1 MDNITLELVII
12 LILIIANG
20 LFAMSEIA
28 VVSSR
33 KTRLEN
39 LARKGNQKSRIAL
52 DLANSPSK
60 FLSTVQVGVTTIS
73 VITGAVSGATL
84 GKRVSSVLSTI
95 PFLREYSD
103 ILGYTLVVAGITYF
117 TLVIGELVPKRI
129 GMNNPEKI
137 ALKVSG
143 PMKTLAKIGTPLVAL
158 LSYSTDFL
166 LKLLNIR
173 PPSEPNVTE
182 EEIRMLIKQ
191 GNKAGVIEKAEQDI
205 LESVFRLGDKRVEA
219 VMTPRT
225 KIVWLDIN
233 APSEENRKII
243 LESRFSHF
251 PVCDE
256 NLDDLKGIISIK
268 ELYYYQAQGKQYDIK
283 THLSEPLFIPEG
295 TRALKLLER
304 FKESKKYIAIVIDE
318 YGGVEGLVTITDLVE
333 EVLGEL
339 SAPDNAEPYARKRED
354 GSWLI
359 DGMIP
364 IDEFKRIF
372 KLETLPGEEDEDFQ
386 TIGGFILMKMER
398 IPQEGDKLESAG
410 LNFEILDMDGNR
422 IDKVLVNSAKNP

>member
-1 MDNITLELVII
+1 MDNVTLELIII

-33 KTRLEN
+33 KARLEN
-39 LARKGNQKSRIAL
+39 LARKGNQKSRTAL

-84 GKRVSSVLSTI
+84 GKKLSYVLSTV
-95 PFLREYSD
+95 PFIGKYAD
-103 ILGYTLVVAGITYF
+103 ILGYTLVVAAITYV

-143 PMKTLAKIGTPLVAL
+143 WMKTLSRVGTPIVAL
-158 LSYSTDFL
+158 LSHSTDFV
-166 LKLLNIR
+166 LKLLNLR

-182 EEIRMLIKQ
+182 DEIRMLIRQ

-233 APSEENRKII
+233 APSEENKKII
-243 LESRFSHF
+243 LESHFSHF

-256 NLDDLKGIISIK
+256 NLDNLKGVISIK
-268 ELYYYQAQGKQYDIK
+268 ELYYFHVQGKQYDIH
-283 THLSEPLFIPEG
+283 THLREPLFIPEG
-295 TRALKLLER
+295 TRALKLLDR
-304 FKESKKYIAIVIDE
+304 FKESGKSIAIVIDE
-318 YGGVEGLVTITDLVE
+318 YGGVEGLITITDLVE

-339 SAPDNAEPYARKRED
+339 S
-354 GSWLI
+354 
-359 DGMIP
+359 M
-364 IDEFKRIF
+364 
-372 KLETLPGEEDEDFQ
+372 Q
-386 TIGGFILMKMER
+386 
-398 IPQEGDKLESAG
+398 
-410 LNFEILDMDGNR
+410 
-422 IDKVLVNSAKNP
+422 

>member
-1 MDNITLELVII
+1 MDNVTLELIII

-33 KTRLEN
+33 KSRLEH
-39 LARKGNQKSRIAL
+39 LARKGSLRSKTAL

-84 GKRVSSVLSTI
+84 GKRLAVNLAEV
-95 PFLREYSD
+95 PFLKEYAD
-103 ILGYTLVVAGITYF
+103 ILGYTLVVAGITF
-117 TLVIGELVPKRI
+117 VTLVVGELVPKRI

-143 PMKTLAKIGTPLVAL
+143 LMKTLSRIGTPLVAV
-158 LSYSTDFL
+158 LSYSTDFI
-166 LKLLNIR
+166 LKVLKIR

-182 EEIRMLIKQ
+182 EEIRMLIHQ
-191 GNKAGVIEKAEQDI
+191 GSKSGVIEKAEQDI
-205 LESVFRLGDKRVEA
+205 LEAVFRLGDKRVEA

-233 APSEENRKII
+233 APVGENKKII

-256 NLDDLKGIISIK
+256 NLDNLKGVISIK
-268 ELYYYQAQGKQYDIK
+268 DLYYFHVQEQQYDIR

-295 TRALKLLER
+295 TRALKLLDR
-304 FKESKKYIAIVIDE
+304 FKESGKYIAIVIDE
-318 YGGVEGLVTITDLVE
+318 YGGVEGLITITDLVE

-339 SAPDNAEPYARKRED
+339 SRQSNEKPYAKRRDD
-354 GSWLI
+354 GSWLV

-372 KLETLPGEEDEDFQ
+372 RLEILPGEEEDDFQ
-386 TIGGFILMKMER
+386 TIGGFIMLKMER
-398 IPQEGDKLESAG
+398 VPKEGEKLESAG
-410 LNFEILDMDGNR
+410 LQFEILDMDGNR
-422 IDKVLVNSAKNP
+422 VDKVLVTGQKKP

>member
-1 MDNITLELVII
+1 MDNVTLELIII

-28 VVSSR
+28 VISSR

-39 LARKGNQKSRIAL
+39 MARKGNLKSKTAL

-84 GKRVSSVLSTI
+84 GKRVASVLRSV
-95 PFLREYSD
+95 PLLAEYAD
-103 ILGYTLVVAGITYF
+103 VLGYTLVVAGITYF
-117 TLVIGELVPKRI
+117 TLVIGELVPKRV

-143 PMKTLAKIGTPLVAL
+143 SMKALAKIGSPLVAL
-158 LSYSTDFL
+158 LSHSTDFVIRF
-166 LKLLNIR
+166 LKLR

-182 EEIRMLIKQ
+182 EEIRMLISQ
-191 GNKAGVIEKAEQDI
+191 GNKVGVIEKAEQDI

-225 KIVWLDIN
+225 KIVWLDVN
-233 APSEENRKII
+233 STSDENKKII
-243 LESRFSHF
+243 LESHFSHF

-256 NLDDLKGIISIK
+256 NLDNLKGIVSIK
-268 ELYYYQAQGKQYDIK
+268 ELYYFHVQGRQYDIK
-283 THLSEPLFIPEG
+283 THVSEPLFIPEG
-295 TRALKLLER
+295 TRALKLLDR
-304 FKESKKYIAIVIDE
+304 FKESGKSVAIVINE

-339 SAPDNAEPYARKRED
+339 SRQDHAEPFAKKRED
-354 GSWLI
+354 GFWLV

-364 IDEFKRIF
+364 VDEFKRIF
-372 KLETLPGEEDEDFQ
+372 KLESLPGEEDEDFQ
-386 TIGGFILMKMER
+386 TLGGFIMLKMER
-398 IPQEGDKLESAG
+398 IPKEGEKMESVG
-410 LNFEILDMDGNR
+410 LSFEILDMDGNR
-422 IDKVLVNSAKNP
+422 IDKVLVQSVKKP

>member
-1 MDNITLELVII
+1 MDNVTLELIII

-33 KTRLEN
+33 KARLEN
-39 LARKGNQKSRIAL
+39 LARKGNQKSRTAL

-84 GKRVSSVLSTI
+84 GKKLSYVLSTV
-95 PFLREYSD
+95 PFIGKYAD
-103 ILGYTLVVAGITYF
+103 ILGYTLVVAAITYV

-143 PMKTLAKIGTPLVAL
+143 WMKTLSRVGTPIVAL
-158 LSYSTDFL
+158 LSHSTDFV
-166 LKLLNIR
+166 LKLLNLR

-182 EEIRMLIKQ
+182 DEIRMLIRQ

-233 APSEENRKII
+233 APSEENKKII
-243 LESRFSHF
+243 LESHFSHF

-256 NLDDLKGIISIK
+256 NLDNLKGVISIK
-268 ELYYYQAQGKQYDIK
+268 ELYYFHVQGKQYDIH
-283 THLSEPLFIPEG
+283 THLREPLFIPEG
-295 TRALKLLER
+295 TRALKLLDR
-304 FKESKKYIAIVIDE
+304 FKESGKSIAIVIDE
-318 YGGVEGLVTITDLVE
+318 YGGVEGLITITDLVE

-339 SAPDNAEPYARKRED
+339 SMQDHAEPYAKRRDD
-354 GSWLI
+354 GSWLV

-364 IDEFKRIF
+364 VDEFKRVF
-372 KLETLPGEEDEDFQ
+372 KLETLPGEETEDFQ
-386 TIGGFILMKMER
+386 TIGGFILLKMEK
-398 IPQEGDKLESAG
+398 IPKEGEKLESAG

-422 IDKVLVNSAKNP
+422 IDKVLVTGAKKP

>member
-1 MDNITLELVII
+1 MDNVTLELIII

-33 KTRLEN
+33 KSRLEN
-39 LARKGNQKSRIAL
+39 LARKGNQKSKTAL

-84 GKRVSSVLSTI
+84 GKRLADVLSTI
-95 PFLREYSD
+95 PFLKEYAD
-103 ILGYTLVVAGITYF
+103 ILGYTLVVAAITYI
-117 TLVIGELVPKRI
+117 TLVVGELVPKRI
-129 GMNNPEKI
+129 GMNNPEKV

-143 PMKTLAKIGTPLVAL
+143 LMKMLSKIGTPLVAI
-158 LSYSTDFL
+158 LSYSTDSVLKFL
-166 LKLLNIR
+166 KIR

-182 EEIRMLIKQ
+182 EEIRMLIRQ

-219 VMTPRT
+219 IMTPRT

-233 APSEENRKII
+233 APSDENKKII
-243 LESRFSHF
+243 LESHFSHF

-256 NLDDLKGIISIK
+256 NLDNIKGVISIK
-268 ELYYYQAQGKQYDIK
+268 NLYYFHVQGKQYDIH

-304 FKESKKYIAIVIDE
+304 FKEAGKYIAIVIDE
-318 YGGVEGLVTITDLVE
+318 YGGVEGLITITDLVE

-339 SAPDNAEPYARKRED
+339 SRQNETEPYAKRRED
-354 GSWLI
+354 GSWLV

-372 KLETLPGEEDEDFQ
+372 RLEFLPGEEEDDFQ
-386 TIGGFILMKMER
+386 TLGGFIFLKMEKV
-398 IPQEGDKLESAG
+398 PGEGDKLDAAG
-410 LNFEILDMDGNR
+410 LNFEILDMDHNR
-422 IDKVLVNSAKNP
+422 IDKVLVTNAKKP